1 MTGWPRQDLGM
12 CWRGLRPVFWRWEWS
27 RERAAPAAVLLHG
40 KAGDLL
46 AKESGRAALL
56 AGELPD
62 QIGRV
67 LKRME
72 KGRRKR

>member
-1 MTGWPRQDLGM
+1 MATAGSGDVLAGTAAGLLALGM
-12 CWRGLRPVFWRWEWS
+12 EP
-27 RERAAPAAVLLHG
+27 ERAAPAAVLLHG

-46 AKESGRAALL
+46 AKESGRAALM